1 MVDIIGLLPLTA
13 GAILALAIN
22 VIIVTAVL
30 SLSNK
35 LLAHEM
41 SIAHSFMMAV
51 LSYFIVPIF
60 LSLLRISFPF
70 SGYVL
75 PLLVWIALGEV
86 LLKGDRMGKLKAAA
100 AAFVIYVLLM
110 SLGVLGFIAGLV
122 PG

>member
-1 MVDIIGLLPLTA
+1 MVNIIGLLPLTV
-13 GAILALAIN
+13 GAIVALAIN

-41 SIAHSFMMAV
+41 SVAHSLMMAV
-51 LSYFIVPIF
+51 ISYFVVPIF
-60 LSLLRISFPF
+60 LSLVNISFPL
-70 SGYVL
+70 SGYII
-75 PLLVWIALGEV
+75 PLVVWIALGEV

-100 AAFVIYVLLM
+100 AAFVIYAVLF
-110 SLGVLGFIAGLV
+110 SLGVLGFVAGLI